1 MDAIQML
8 KQEHEKAKKVF
19 GEIEQVSADERGQLW
34 TKLKPELKVHEQL
47 EETLLYEP
55 VAKEVGAKDP
65 KLSEWEEH
73 HHDEVAELESMIQE
87 IDELEP
93 SDSQWLEK
101 VKELQQT
108 LEHHIEEEEGDI
120 WPRIQKVW
128 DRAKLAQAG
137 DQMATMKPQKM
148 QQAA

>member
-1 MDAIQML
+1 
-8 KQEHEKAKKVF
+8 
-19 GEIEQVSADERGQLW
+19 
-34 TKLKPELKVHEQL
+34 
-47 EETLLYEP
+47 
-55 VAKEVGAKDP
+55 
-65 KLSEWEEH
+65 
-73 HHDEVAELESMIQE
+73 MIQE

-93 SDSQWLEK
+93 SNSQWLEK